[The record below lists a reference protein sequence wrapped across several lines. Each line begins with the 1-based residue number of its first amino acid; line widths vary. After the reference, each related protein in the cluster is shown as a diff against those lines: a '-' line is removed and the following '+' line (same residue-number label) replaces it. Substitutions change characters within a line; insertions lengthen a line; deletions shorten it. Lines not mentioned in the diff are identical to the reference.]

1 MKTIAIAVVA
11 LPFALGVL
19 AGCDQKGPAEK
30 AGEAIDRTVERAGD
44 KIEDAT
50 DRK

>member
-1 MKTIAIAVVA
+1 MKAICLSFVILLA
-11 LPFALGVL
+11 LTA
-19 AGCDQKGPAEK
+19 CERKGPAEK

-44 KIEDAT
+44 KIENAT

>member
-1 MKTIAIAVVA
+1 MKAICLSFFILLA
-11 LPFALGVL
+11 LTA
-19 AGCDQKGPAEK
+19 CERKGQAEK

-44 KIEDAT
+44 KIENAT